1 MHSKQDI
8 LQFISVNRTYLRER
22 FHIVKIGL
30 FGSYARGEQNKQSDI
45 DLIVDFEK
53 NTPELYELKLQIK
66 QFFKDKFDIEVDI
79 CRERYLKPHFRKRI
93 ENEAIYV
100 E

>member
-1 MHSKQDI
+1 
-8 LQFISVNRTYLRER
+8 
-22 FHIVKIGL
+22 L

-45 DLIVDFEK
+45 DLIVDFEV
-53 NTPELYELKLQIK
+53 NTQNLFELKLQIK

-79 CRERYLKPHFRKRI
+79 CRERYLKPHCRKRI